1 MKWTTR
7 AQLHLDRTASA
18 WLIRRFVDREA
29 QFDFIGW
36 DAVPDAADPRAFGM
50 PGIALSGHDES
61 GPGFAKILAAHDL
74 EGDAALVALAAAVG
88 AGVRHA
94 LDLPRTQSD
103 DTAYTL
109 GVTLDTIG
117 VGLSILHE
125 DDLAHLD
132 AATPL
137 YDALHASLQLPPADT
152 MDLPPTQP
160 ERVAYLR
167 SLVTVPDTRS

>member
-18 WLIRRFVDREA
+18 WLIRRFVDPEA
-29 QFDFIGW
+29 QFDFVGW
-36 DAVPDAADPRAFGM
+36 DLAPDLDDPRSFGM
-50 PGIALSGHDES
+50 PGVALSGHDES
-61 GPGFAKILAAHDL
+61 GPGFAKILRAHDL
-74 EGDAALVALAAAVG
+74 EGDSALVRLAACIG

-94 LDLPRTQSD
+94 LGLPRTETD
-103 DTAYTL
+103 DATHGL
-109 GVTLDTIG
+109 GVALDAIG

-125 DDLAHLD
+125 DDLSHLD

-137 YDALHASLQLPPADT
+137 YDALHASLQLPPTDT

-167 SLVTVPDTRS
+167 SLVTT

>member
-1 MKWTTR
+1 MP
-7 AQLHLDRTASA
+7 
-18 WLIRRFVDREA
+18 E
-29 QFDFIGW
+29 IG
-36 DAVPDAADPRAFGM
+36 
-50 PGIALSGHDES
+50 
-61 GPGFAKILAAHDL
+61 
-74 EGDAALVALAAAVG
+74 
-88 AGVRHA
+88 

-167 SLVTVPDTRS
+167 SLVTVPATRS